1 MSLERAK
8 SDQLVADI
16 DFDDLESRLEKMEKK
31 SQTDNIEKTKNE
43 IFDPARYQVMNKLIT
58 ADAITNVVQLEHR
71 LKDERY
77 MKTRFTL
84 KSSASSRW
92 KKPPHFINR
101 MNPGIFLIFESRQ
114 GILNLNSSVYIASKL
129 ISNDT

>member
-1 MSLERAK
+1 MQPKKANRDLSLERAK

-77 MKTRFTL
+77 MVYKKTRF
-84 KSSASSRW
+84 R
-92 KKPPHFINR
+92 P
-101 MNPGIFLIFESRQ
+101 
-114 GILNLNSSVYIASKL
+114 
-129 ISNDT
+129 

>member
-1 MSLERAK
+1 MMQPKTANRDLSLERAK

-77 MKTRFTL
+77 MVYNLYSIR
-84 KSSASSRW
+84 KSDFDH
-92 KKPPHFINR
+92 KKH
-101 MNPGIFLIFESRQ
+101 
-114 GILNLNSSVYIASKL
+114 V
-129 ISNDT
+129 

>member
-1 MSLERAK
+1 MNLAMHFFKVGCKFCREIVNCSHEIVPKMMQPKTANRDLSLERAK

-77 MKTRFTL
+77 MVYKKTRF
-84 KSSASSRW
+84 R
-92 KKPPHFINR
+92 P
-101 MNPGIFLIFESRQ
+101 
-114 GILNLNSSVYIASKL
+114 
-129 ISNDT
+129 

>member
-1 MSLERAK
+1 MSEILYQIRCTKNSQPKKANRDLSLERSK

-71 LKDERY
+71 LKEER
-77 MKTRFTL
+77 
-84 KSSASSRW
+84 
-92 KKPPHFINR
+92 
-101 MNPGIFLIFESRQ
+101 
-114 GILNLNSSVYIASKL
+114 
-129 ISNDT
+129 

>member
-1 MSLERAK
+1 MSQILSQFKNLQPKKANRDLSLERAK

-71 LKDERY
+71 LKEER
-77 MKTRFTL
+77 
-84 KSSASSRW
+84 
-92 KKPPHFINR
+92 
-101 MNPGIFLIFESRQ
+101 
-114 GILNLNSSVYIASKL
+114 
-129 ISNDT
+129 

>member
-1 MSLERAK
+1 MMNLAMHFFKARCKSYICPTFLTNSLYLNSQPKKANRDLSLEKAK

-71 LKDERY
+71 LKEER
-77 MKTRFTL
+77 
-84 KSSASSRW
+84 
-92 KKPPHFINR
+92 
-101 MNPGIFLIFESRQ
+101 
-114 GILNLNSSVYIASKL
+114 
-129 ISNDT
+129 